1 MRSTNILQDDPALD
15 TRSAAA
21 YLGLAPA
28 TLEIWRSTGRYDLPY
43 MKIGRCVR
51 YRRSDLDT
59 FLQRRTFTH
68 TGRAAA

>member
-1 MRSTNILQDDPALD
+1 MRELPQAHPETFD
-15 TRSAAA
+15 TRAAA
-21 YLGLAPA
+21 SYLGLAPA

-68 TGRAAA
+68 TGEVAA